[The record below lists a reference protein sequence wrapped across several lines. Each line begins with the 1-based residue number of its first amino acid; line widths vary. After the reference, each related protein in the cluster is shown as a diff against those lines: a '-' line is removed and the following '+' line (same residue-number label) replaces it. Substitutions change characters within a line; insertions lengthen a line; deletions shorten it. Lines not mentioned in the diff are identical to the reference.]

1 MKKRFKFSL
10 SKLRGLPPAASG
22 CRDMYHDTK
31 FHFLKCRVTDQ
42 GSKTLIISA
51 KINGRSV
58 KKAVYR
64 LCGTDLDP
72 TMETLR
78 LRAREIFQG
87 LEKTAARPGRGPVPK
102 FGEFVDVW
110 AESADMLNATPSW
123 RESKLAVVRNHCG
136 EIVDRKMD
144 EITRADVRRLIT
156 DLDRRGLAGVPRIVR
171 SIVNQVYELAIDD
184 GVLPEEHPIPIPRG
198 LKLKR
203 NKRDRRLNGEELSR
217 LFSTLLK
224 YRGHDRS
231 DAASFRLIVLLG
243 LFTAQRRG
251 NILQMRWD
259 EIDNINRIWTIPSSK
274 AKTRREYR
282 VPLVDIVYA
291 LLQDQRE
298 HLIRTGQSGPWVFP
312 SYASPDMATV
322 NIKRPWAW
330 LMKHA
335 ELKDFRFHDLRHSA
349 ASIAYEA
356 SNDLK
361 GTQLFLQHADSR
373 TTADRYIHTQDPG
386 PQVRASGAVVSALFD
401 AVGMD
406 KDRFRDSIL
415 GAG

>member
-1 MKKRFKFSL
+1 MSNKFKFNL
-10 SKLRGLPPAASG
+10 ANLRNLRPAAPG
-22 CRDMYHDTK
+22 CRDMYHDSK
-31 FHFLKCRVTDQ
+31 YHFLKCRVTPL
-42 GSKTLIISA
+42 GAKTLIISA
-51 KINGRSV
+51 KINGRAV
-58 KKAVYR
+58 KKVVYR
-64 LCGTDLDP
+64 LRGEELDP
-72 TMETLR
+72 TIETLR
-78 LRAREIFQG
+78 LRAREKFQK
-87 LEKTAARPGRGPVPK
+87 LEKDASRPGRGPVPT

-123 RESKLAVVRNHCG
+123 RESKLAVVRNHCD
-136 EIVDRKMD
+136 ELVDRKLD
-144 EITRADVRRLIT
+144 DITRADVRRLIT

-171 SIVNQVYELAIDD
+171 SIVNQIYELAIDD

-224 YRGHDRS
+224 YKGHDRS
-231 DAASFRLIVLLG
+231 DAASFRLIVLLA

-259 EIDNINRIWTIPSSK
+259 EIDNVNHIWIIPSSK

-291 LLQDQRE
+291 LLQDQQG
-298 HLIRTGQSGPWVFP
+298 HLLQSGQSGPWVFP
-312 SYASPDMATV
+312 SYADPDMATV

-335 ELKDFRFHDLRHSA
+335 ELENFRFHDLRHSA

-356 SNDLK
+356 SQDLK

-373 TTADRYIHTQDPG
+373 TTADRYIHTVDIR
-386 PQVRASGAVVSALFD
+386 PQIRASGAVVTALID
-401 AVGMD
+401 AIGMD
-406 KDRFRDSIL
+406 QDNFRDSIL